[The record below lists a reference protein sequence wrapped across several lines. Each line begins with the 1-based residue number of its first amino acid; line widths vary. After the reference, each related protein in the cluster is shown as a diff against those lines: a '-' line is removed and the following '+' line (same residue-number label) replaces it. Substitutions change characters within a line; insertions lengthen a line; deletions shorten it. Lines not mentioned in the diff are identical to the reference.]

1 MPWEHARRHHN
12 HRASKPPLRESAT
25 PKEPKR
31 GFHVGPPEPPA
42 IHSDGQTDFT
52 MTQLKPPSHC
62 PMCGQSNAC
71 QMAAGTATGMAA
83 GMATG
88 SAAGSD
94 ALCWCMTADWLGA
107 PGQLSQALPAGLPG
121 DQCVCAACAQRLL
134 QANTGVPSVT

>member
-1 MPWEHARRHHN
+1 
-12 HRASKPPLRESAT
+12 
-25 PKEPKR
+25 
-31 GFHVGPPEPPA
+31 
-42 IHSDGQTDFT
+42 
-52 MTQLKPPSHC
+52 MTQLKHPSQC

-71 QMAAGTATGMAA
+71 QMAAGMAAGTATGMA

-88 SAAGSD
+88 TAAESS

-134 QANTGVPSVT
+134 QANTGAPSVT